1 MAATDENLLRQLFDR
16 ALDLTGTARDE
27 FLASACGADAA
38 LRARL
43 QVLLAGAED
52 AHFLAAP
59 PGPSGDER
67 FEAAGTRIG
76 PYELLERIGEGGFG
90 RVFLA
95 EQRQPVARRVA
106 LKIVKVGMDTHQV
119 ISRFEQERQALA
131 MMDHPHIARVLD
143 AGTTAT
149 GRPYFVMELVSG
161 RPLVQFCDQERL
173 SIEQRLE
180 LFDQVCRA
188 VQHAHGKGVIH
199 RDLKPSN
206 VLVARHDG
214 RPHAKVIDFGI
225 AKAIGPGRA
234 DDATLTAEHQV
245 LGTLQYMSPEQAAGS
260 ADVDTR
266 ADVWSLGAVLY
277 ELLTGTTPV
286 RREELSDG
294 GLDQLRRTFAQY
306 EPPRPSTRIRELHD
320 AATTADHRSV
330 EPGRLVPRLRGDL
343 DWIVM
348 KAIERDRG
356 RRYATVDGL
365 AADIAAHLAGE
376 PVTAAPPSASYRLR
390 KLVRRHAAAVASGLA
405 VLLALLAGLLAFAWQ
420 ASVAADERDHARQA
434 QREAD
439 HERNRATQLAASEAE
454 QRQEA
459 ERSAATA
466 AAINDFLLTTLGA
479 ANVRELGHDATVA
492 QALDRA
498 AKRVDATFADQPEVA
513 VAVHHVLARSFLSL
527 GRIDAAGTQLDA
539 VEPILLAT
547 FGAAS
552 AEAADWHSLRG
563 EWSYQRGDLD
573 AAEAAQRRA
582 LEIATTAV
590 GGADSKTLAM
600 QLELGNTLCAR
611 GRLDAAEPL
620 LVAGRTGLLAALGPD
635 HPDTRMAHSSLAVL
649 RQAQGRLD
657 DAAALLRTVI
667 ADGTRTQGAGHV
679 DVLTARM
686 NLASVLM
693 AQGDKAAALPELQSA
708 YSGLQAAY
716 GEQHTTTALAA
727 WQLAVHLYDEGY
739 FDRAQ
744 PLLQHCVEIRTKAH
758 GAGHESTGK
767 ALELLALS
775 TSRNGEPAAALPHFD
790 AAVAAFTAS
799 CGEHDTKT
807 LTVRVHRA
815 NALVRAD
822 RKAEGERELLALADL
837 CAEHL
842 GREAPTTIIATN
854 SYAVLLLGLDRHA
867 DAIPFLERALTA
879 GRRSPEADPRDTVIT
894 QLNLV
899 SALREIGQLDRAAR
913 LGDEAVEELLQSFGA
928 DHPTTAAGRAI
939 HAETLRR
946 RQDLPAAKQQL
957 ELAVASRRRTNSDDN
972 PGHGNDAI
980 ALGRVLVELR
990 EHTAAAEL
998 FAEVADSYQRARG
1011 AEHRLVSIARAELG
1025 HLRGLQ
1031 QRFGDGQALLLEAEA
1046 RLQGQLPR
1054 SRRDLTLVHK
1064 LLTGFYTGWHA
1075 AEPSPERA
1083 AAAASWRQ
1091 RVDQA
1096 P

>member
-1 MAATDENLLRQLFDR
+1 MATDDENLLRQLFDR
-16 ALDLTGTARDE
+16 ALDLTGPAREE
-27 FLASACGADAA
+27 FLASVCGADAA
-38 LRARL
+38 MRARL
-43 QVLLAGAED
+43 QALLAGAED

-59 PGPSGDER
+59 PGSSGGER

-95 EQRQPVARRVA
+95 EQRQPVVRRVA

-149 GRPYFVMELVSG
+149 GRPYFVMELVRG

-180 LFDQVCRA
+180 LFGQVCRA

-286 RREELSDG
+286 RSEELSDG
-294 GLDQLRRTFAQY
+294 GLDQLRRAFAMH

-405 VLLALLAGLLAFAWQ
+405 VLLVLLAGLIAFAWQ
-420 ASVAADERDHARQA
+420 ANVAADERDHARAA
-434 QREAD
+434 QREAAE
-439 HERNRATQLAASEAE
+439 ERNRAAQLAADEAV
-454 QRQEA
+454 QRQAA
-459 ERSAATA
+459 ERHAATA

-479 ANVRELGHDATVA
+479 ANVRELGRDATVA
-492 QALDRA
+492 EALDRA
-498 AKRVDATFADQPEVA
+498 ARRVDAMFADQPAVA

-527 GRIDAAGTQLDA
+527 GRIESARAQLDA
-539 VEPILLAT
+539 AEPILLAT
-547 FGAAS
+547 FGAES

-563 EWSYQRGDLD
+563 EWCFQRGDLD
-573 AAEAAQRRA
+573 ATEAAQRRA
-582 LEIATTAV
+582 LAIATTAV
-590 GGADSKTLAM
+590 GGADRKTLAM

-611 GRLDAAEPL
+611 HRTDEAEPL
-620 LVAGRTGLLAALGPD
+620 LVAGRTGLLALGPD
-635 HPDTRMAHSSLAVL
+635 HPDTLMAHSSLAVL
-649 RQAQGRLD
+649 RQAQGRFD
-657 DAAALLRTVI
+657 DAASLLRTVI
-667 ADGTRTQGAGHV
+667 TDGSRIQGSQHV
-679 DVLTARM
+679 DVLNARM

-708 YSGLQAAY
+708 YTGLQEAY

-739 FDRAQ
+739 FARAQ
-744 PLLQHCVEIRTKAH
+744 PLLQRCVEIRTKAH
-758 GAGHESTGK
+758 GARHESTGK
-767 ALELLALS
+767 ALELLALA

-799 CGEHDTKT
+799 GGEHDTKT

-879 GRRSPEADPRDTVIT
+879 GRRSPDADPRDTVIT

-899 SALREIGQLDRAAR
+899 SALRETGQLDRAAR
-913 LGDEAVEELLQSFGA
+913 LGDEAVGELLQSFGA

-946 RQDLPAAKQQL
+946 RNDLAAARQQL
-957 ELAVASRRRTNSDDN
+957 ELAVASRRRTGSDDN
-972 PGHGNDAI
+972 PGHGNDAL
-980 ALGRVLVELR
+980 ALGRVLAELR
-990 EHTAAAEL
+990 EHAAAAEL

-1031 QRFGDGQALLLEAEA
+1031 QRFGDGQALLLEAET
-1046 RLQGQLPR
+1046 RLQGQLPK

-1064 LLTGFYTGWHA
+1064 LLTGFYTAWHA

-1083 AAAASWRQ
+1083 AAAASWQQ